1 MQFLKTLF
9 VAASVVGLTVA
20 NPTPNDDP
28 APLKYEKAGKLA
40 TTSEKLRGENVTIG
54 GIKSYASYYKKGKTD
69 TAILYLSDIF
79 GLALVNNLQL
89 VDKLAKAGYFVV
101 APDLFDG
108 EPVPENALSNPSYN
122 ITAWRE
128 RHPQSRVDAIIDA
141 SIAALKG
148 KDYKVKK
155 IASVGYCFGGK
166 YVARYLA
173 PGKNSVLDA
182 GFTAHPSGVTEAE
195 WAAIR
200 KPISIAYG
208 ELDGSST
215 PAQRAA
221 AEAALI
227 SQNTTFQTSLYS
239 NAEHGFA
246 VRTNLTDPQKRFA
259 QESAYVQAVR
269 FFDFW
274 VKGL

>member
-20 NPTPNDDP
+20 SPTTSDP
-28 APLKYEKAGKLA
+28 APFKYEKAGKLA
-40 TTSEKLRGENVTIG
+40 TTSTKLQGKNVTISG
-54 GIKSYASYYKKGKTD
+54 VKSYISYGKNKKTD
-69 TAILYLSDIF
+69 VAILYLSDIF
-79 GLALVNNLQL
+79 GLALPNNLQL

-108 EPVPENALSNPSYN
+108 EPVPADALGTPGYN

-128 RHPQSRVDAIIDA
+128 RHPQARVDAIID
-141 SIAALKG
+141 STIAAMKG
-148 KDYKVKK
+148 NQYKVKK
-155 IASVGYCFGGK
+155 LASVGYCFGGK

-173 PGKNSVLDA
+173 PGKGLDA
-182 GFTAHPSGVTEAE
+182 GFTAHPSGVVAAE
-195 WAAIR
+195 WEAIR
-200 KPISIAYG
+200 KPISIAFG
-208 ELDGSST
+208 ELDASST

-221 AEAALI
+221 AEAIFTA
-227 SQNTTFQTSLYS
+227 QNTTFQTALYS

-269 FFDFW
+269 FFDAY